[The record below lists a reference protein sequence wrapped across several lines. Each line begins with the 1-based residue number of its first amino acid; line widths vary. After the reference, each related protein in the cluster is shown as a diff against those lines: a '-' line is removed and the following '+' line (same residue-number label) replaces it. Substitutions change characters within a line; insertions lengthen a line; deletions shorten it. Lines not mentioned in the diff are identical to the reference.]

1 MKTIYHLKDASSI
14 DELKGLPKA
23 VIQSILLDL
32 FWIDTKRMGKRAK
45 LCLLD
50 SREKSEYS
58 PNHLRFGETIIENYT
73 RTLYLYHRSTNV
85 CEYKRKEK

>member
-1 MKTIYHLKDASSI
+1 MKTIYHLKDAISI
-14 DELKGLPKA
+14 EELKELPKV

-50 SREKSEYS
+50 STEKSEYIYGY
-58 PNHLRFGETIIENYT
+58 LKFGETVIENYT

-85 CEYKRKEK
+85 CEYKKKEN

>member
-1 MKTIYHLKDASSI
+1 MKTIYHLKDAISI
-14 DELKGLPKA
+14 PELKELPKS
-23 VIQSILLDL
+23 VLQSILLDL
-32 FWIDTKRMGKRAK
+32 FWIDTKRMGNRAK

-50 SREKSEYS
+50 SKEKSEYN
-58 PNHLRFGETIIENYT
+58 PGLLKFGETVIENYT

>member
-1 MKTIYHLKDASSI
+1 MKTIYHLKDAISI
-14 DELKGLPKA
+14 DEIKELPKV

-32 FWIDTKRMGKRAK
+32 FWIDTKRMGNRAK

-50 SREKSEYS
+50 SKEKSEHIYGY
-58 PNHLRFGETIIENYT
+58 LKFGETVIENYT
-73 RTLYLYHRSTNV
+73 RKLYLYHRSTNV